1 MAKPRPE
8 AEPNQNKT
16 LAWPNALPWQAQHTK
31 SGSPHKKQISLDKL
45 LEHTSECQSLDKI
58 REKRDKGIKPLP
70 FLMSTVAFFMRATRT
85 QSDILLLWAFWC
97 SPPNSDVST
106 HKILLA
112 TGKSAKSTLFDS
124 FKNKKNFIK
133 FWQILSKFDKKTR
146 SPNDILWY
154 RAVRKPEGPQPN
166 S

>member
-1 MAKPRPE
+1 MAQPRPT
-8 AEPNQNKT
+8 ASPHQNKT
-16 LAWPNALPWQAQHTK
+16 LAWPNAVPRQAQHTK

-58 REKRDKGIKPLP
+58 RAKPDKGIKPLP

-97 SPPNSDVST
+97 SPPISDGST

-124 FKNKKNFIK
+124 FKNKKTLSNFDK
-133 FWQILSKFDKKTR
+133 FYQILKKR
-146 SPNDILWY
+146 QDPPISLKR